1 MKEYFRLLRFI
12 RPHLGLFIVAAIAM
26 GFSALFDG
34 VSLSMM
40 VPLADKVLTNK
51 QIIIPA
57 KLPDFV
63 ANFIN
68 LVNATPPGKLL
79 NIMAWAVLVLFLLKG
94 FFAFLQSYLMSDIG
108 QRVSRDVR
116 SMLYKK
122 MQGLSLDYFTQKR
135 SGELVSRITND
146 VRLIENSLSYGL
158 TDLIYQG
165 FQVILFT
172 FLIFFIYP
180 KLAFVA
186 FIMLPLISMP
196 IVGLSKILRK
206 LSKKSQEKIA
216 DVTSILSET
225 IFGNRIVKAFS
236 MEDYEVERFN
246 KSNDEYYKVLMKSIK
261 RTLISGPATEFIGA
275 IAGVFVFVYT
285 GREVINGTLSFGV
298 FGLFIGSMLSLIRP
312 FKKLSQVNAL
322 NQQALAASARIY
334 EVLDRQPSVVE
345 KPGAAQLSQIKNE
358 VAFENVR
365 FSYTDQI
372 VLDGISFKVKTGEVT
387 AIVGPSGTG
396 KSTLIDLIPRFYDP
410 QEGKILIDGK
420 DIRGF
425 TFNSLRGQ
433 IGIVTQ
439 ETILFN
445 DTVKA
450 NIAYGRPQTS
460 LEDIRKAA
468 KLSYADDFI
477 SKMPEGYDTVI
488 GDRGLKLSGGEKQRI
503 AIARALLKNPP
514 ILILDEATSQLDTES
529 ERIVQQAIDRLI
541 QGRTVFIV
549 AHRLSTVRMAHQI
562 LVLDKGKIVEKG
574 THEEL
579 LKKNGL
585 YSRLYQIQESTRAG
599 ILPPA

>member
-225 IFGNRIVKAFS
+225 IFGNRIVK
-236 MEDYEVERFN
+236 
-246 KSNDEYYKVLMKSIK
+246 
-261 RTLISGPATEFIGA
+261 
-275 IAGVFVFVYT
+275 
-285 GREVINGTLSFGV
+285 
-298 FGLFIGSMLSLIRP
+298 
-312 FKKLSQVNAL
+312 
-322 NQQALAASARIY
+322 
-334 EVLDRQPSVVE
+334 
-345 KPGAAQLSQIKNE
+345 
-358 VAFENVR
+358 
-365 FSYTDQI
+365 
-372 VLDGISFKVKTGEVT
+372 
-387 AIVGPSGTG
+387 
-396 KSTLIDLIPRFYDP
+396 
-410 QEGKILIDGK
+410 
-420 DIRGF
+420 
-425 TFNSLRGQ
+425 
-433 IGIVTQ
+433 
-439 ETILFN
+439 
-445 DTVKA
+445 
-450 NIAYGRPQTS
+450 
-460 LEDIRKAA
+460 
-468 KLSYADDFI
+468 
-477 SKMPEGYDTVI
+477 
-488 GDRGLKLSGGEKQRI
+488 
-503 AIARALLKNPP
+503 
-514 ILILDEATSQLDTES
+514 
-529 ERIVQQAIDRLI
+529 
-541 QGRTVFIV
+541 
-549 AHRLSTVRMAHQI
+549 
-562 LVLDKGKIVEKG
+562 
-574 THEEL
+574 
-579 LKKNGL
+579 
-585 YSRLYQIQESTRAG
+585 
-599 ILPPA
+599 

>member
-1 MKEYFRLLRFI
+1 MKDYLRLLKFM
-12 RPHLGLFIVAAIAM
+12 RPHLSLFIIASVCM

-34 VSLSMM
+34 ISLSMM
-40 VPLADKVLTNK
+40 VPLTDKVLTNK
-51 QIIIPA
+51 QIVVPA
-57 KLPDFV
+57 KLPAF
-63 ANFIN
+63 ATNFIARI
-68 LVNATPPGKLL
+68 NAIPPVKLL
-79 NIMAWAVLVLFLLKG
+79 NSMAIAVLVLFLLKG
-94 FFAFLQSYLMSDIG
+94 IFSFLQGYLMADIG
-108 QRVSRDVR
+108 QKVSRDVR
-116 SMLYKK
+116 SILYKK
-122 MQGLSLDYFTQKR
+122 LQTFSLEYFTQKR

-146 VRLIENSLSYGL
+146 VRLIENALSYGMS
-158 TDLIYQG
+158 DMIYQG
-165 FQVILFT
+165 FQVVLFT
-172 FLIFFIYP
+172 CMIFIIYP
-180 KLAFVA
+180 KLACISFVL
-186 FIMLPLISMP
+186 LPLISMP
-196 IVGLSKILRK
+196 IIGLSKMLRK
-206 LSKKSQEKIA
+206 LSRKSQEEMA

-246 KSNDEYYKVLMKSIK
+246 KSNYGYYRVLMKSIK

-275 IAGVFVFVYT
+275 GAGVLVFIWL
-285 GREVINGTLSFGV
+285 GREVISGNLSFGV
-298 FGLFIGSMLSLIRP
+298 FGLFIGSLLSLIRP
-312 FKKLSQVNAL
+312 FKKLSQVNSL
-322 NQQALAASARIY
+322 NQQALAASSRIY
-334 EVLDRQPSVVE
+334 EVLDRQPAVIEKTDASELPPIKDSVV
-345 KPGAAQLSQIKNE
+345 
-358 VAFENVR
+358 FENVS
-365 FSYTDQI
+365 FSYEENK
-372 VLDGISFKVKTGEVT
+372 VLDGVSLKVKTGEVA
-387 AIVGPSGTG
+387 AIVGPSGVG

-410 QEGKILIDGK
+410 KGGRILIDGRDIK
-420 DIRGF
+420 DV
-425 TFNSLRGQ
+425 TFKSLRGQ

-460 LEDIRKAA
+460 MEDIKKAA

-477 SKMPEGYDTVI
+477 SKMPQGYDTVI

-585 YSRLYQIQESTRAG
+585 YSRLYQIQESTRA
-599 ILPPA
+599 

>member
-1 MKEYFRLLRFI
+1 MKEYLRLIKFM
-12 RPHLGLFIVAAIAM
+12 RPHLGLFIVASVCM

-34 VSLSMM
+34 ISLSMM
-40 VPLADKVLTNK
+40 VPLTDKVLTNK

-57 KLPDFV
+57 KLPAF
-63 ANFIN
+63 ATSFIARI
-68 LVNATPPGKLL
+68 NAIPPLTLL
-79 NIMAWAVLVLFLLKG
+79 NTMAIVVLVLFLLKG
-94 FFAFLQSYLMSDIG
+94 VFSFLQGYLMADIG
-108 QRVSRDVR
+108 QKVSRDVR
-116 SMLYKK
+116 STLYKK
-122 MQGLSLDYFTQKR
+122 LQTFSLEYFTQKR

-146 VRLIENSLSYGL
+146 VRLIENALSYGMS
-158 TDLIYQG
+158 DMIYQG
-165 FQVILFT
+165 FQVVLFT
-172 FLIFFIYP
+172 CMIFIIYP
-180 KLAFVA
+180 KLACISFVL
-186 FIMLPLISMP
+186 LPMISMP
-196 IVGLSKILRK
+196 IIGLSKILRK
-206 LSKKSQEKIA
+206 LSRRSQEEMA

-246 KSNDEYYKVLMKSIK
+246 KSNNGYYRVLMKSIK

-275 IAGVFVFVYT
+275 AAGVLVFIWL
-285 GREVINGTLSFGV
+285 GREVISGHLSFGV
-298 FGLFIGSMLSLIRP
+298 FGLFIGSLLSLIRP
-312 FKKLSQVNAL
+312 FKKLSQVNSL
-322 NQQALAASARIY
+322 NQQALAASSRIY
-334 EVLDRQPSVVE
+334 EVLDRQPAVVE
-345 KPGAAQLSQIKNE
+345 KADALELPPIKDS
-358 VAFENVR
+358 VVLENVS
-365 FSYTDQI
+365 FSYEENK
-372 VLDGISFKVKTGEVT
+372 VLDGVSLKVKTGEVA
-387 AIVGPSGTG
+387 AIVGPSGVG

-410 QEGKILIDGK
+410 QSGRILIDGRDIK
-420 DIRGF
+420 DV
-425 TFNSLRGQ
+425 TFASLRRQ

-460 LEDIRKAA
+460 MEDIRKAA

-477 SKMPEGYDTVI
+477 SKMPQGYDTVI

-599 ILPPA
+599 VSLSA